1 MKKQLLI
8 AAVAATMS
16 AQALADISITGA
28 ASATFTA
35 TDFDATATQNTN
47 VYAQD
52 TDITITGT
60 SGDTTVSTSIDLSD
74 TGGASVGEVKM
85 TTTLMGVD
93 ITITDDT
100 SAGNASTNASMANV
114 EFIASTDI
122 AGITLTY
129 EDSNTNRNGSIKAAM
144 TIAGLDVSVKQAAT
158 ATTTTVGGDMAG
170 LTATYTNVSND
181 GVSKDT
187 SSIVVSG
194 SAGGVDL
201 SVKSY
206 SAESAAAATMD
217 HDGDSNGYL
226 DSNKG
231 TILAATMDLGGNSVT
246 VTSTDVQ
253 QSTSTSTISDKV
265 SIAATRALASG
276 ADLTATFTNDTTKA
290 KSTVALK
297 IAVSF

>member
-16 AQALADISITGA
+16 VQALADISITGA

-35 TDFDATATQNTN
+35 TDFDATSTANTN

-60 SGDTTVSTSIDLSD
+60 SGGTTVSTTIDLSD
-74 TGGASVGEVKM
+74 TSNAAVGEVKM
-85 TTTLMGVD
+85 TTSLMGID

-100 SAGNASTNASMANV
+100 NTSYKAGDNV
-114 EFIASTDI
+114 EFIAVTDMM
-122 AGITLTY
+122 GVTLTY
-129 EDSNTNRNGSIKAAM
+129 EDSNANRNGSIKAAM
-144 TIAGLDVSVKQAAT
+144 TMAGLDVSYKLGQT
-158 ATTTTVGGDMAG
+158 SQTTSVGGDMAG
-170 LTATYTNVSND
+170 LTATYENVSND
-181 GVSKDT
+181 GANKDT
-187 SSIVVSG
+187 SSIIVTG

-206 SAESAAAATMD
+206 TAEIAAAATMD
-217 HDGDSNGYL
+217 HDSTTGKESNQ
-226 DSNKG
+226 G

-246 VTSTDVQ
+246 VTSTDVGL
-253 QSTSTSTISDKV
+253 SSSATTIADKLT
-265 SIAATRALASG
+265 IAATRALASG
-276 ADLTATFTNDTTKA
+276 ADLTATFTNDTTNA
-290 KSTVALK
+290 KSSVALK